1 MEIRETARLGM
12 DADAAWRL
20 IGDFGSVGDW
30 HPLLADVESEGNAPG
45 AIRRATGG
53 DGSKLVERLE
63 AFDPDLHAYRYAIVE
78 SNLPIKDYTA
88 EFRIDEAGADESL
101 VVWTA
106 RFDSLGADADESAA
120 LVDQF
125 LRAGVEALAEAF
137 E

>member
-1 MEIRETARLGM
+1 MAPDRRLRFGGGLASPAGRCRERRERARR
-12 DADAAWRL
+12 DPA
-20 IGDFGSVGDW
+20 GD
-30 HPLLADVESEGNAPG
+30 
-45 AIRRATGG
+45 GG